1 MTGPP
6 PRPPRPTDVP
16 SSSPNFEIYR
26 ARHVGRTYVVV
37 STSAAR
43 HRDDRPALRDEF
55 ERVETATLGHD
66 LAEARRAASGAA
78 PVVTMRVH
86 GYNTRR
92 RDFEADVL
100 TDSNPLHEF
109 RGRGPH
115 PRIGDPAPEAFRQD
129 GGFYIGYRWPSEGVL
144 SRGSL
149 HDSWMALFTSPVIG
163 WAMLALPVLALV
175 GHFLRRAAT
184 LPPWLETPLRALDR
198 LFLPY
203 AFPTIAALLL
213 GAGVLFLLLRLST
226 YSRDRYRALH
236 YGVPDLGEFMRDL
249 EQRLPDGARF
259 QLNVIG
265 HSMGALVVI
274 NAFRVMSDYFHD
286 VGEPLSSLGKRGTY
300 ELGTLVLCGAD
311 IPVAM
316 AAADHNNYF
325 LSALRRFR
333 AVHVF
338 SSDRDIILKWLS
350 LLANWMSEPRYDMA
364 GRKLGNVLLVLA
376 SAAAPGGGRR
386 QELTPVTRP
395 VMRLFRVY
403 PARGASDSAW
413 LLAGPRRSSVRLH
426 FHDCTLTVGLSGSD
440 GAVAIGVVVTLAIAW
455 GLSWASGSLALTWLA
470 GMASLFLGGGLLGR
484 MLWPALRDQGWWGGA
499 SGMFADWTSLYA
511 FSGQGHN
518 VHSGYFL
525 LGAAPR
531 HRISELCRA
540 HTPDPAR
547 YRESD
552 ESARIRYTAVDLM
565 I

>member
-1 MTGPP
+1 MSGT
-6 PRPPRPTDVP
+6 RRPTRAP

-43 HRDDRPALRDEF
+43 HRDDAPDLREEF
-55 ERVETATLGHD
+55 ERVDTATVASD
-66 LAEARRAASGAA
+66 LAEARRSASGA
-78 PVVTMRVH
+78 PLVVTLRIH
-86 GYNTRR
+86 GFNTRR
-92 RDFEADVL
+92 RDFEAELL
-100 TDSNPLHEF
+100 TDSNPLHDF
-109 RGRGPH
+109 RGRRPH
-115 PRIGDPAPEAFRQD
+115 PAIADPAKEEFRHE
-129 GGFYIGYRWPSEGVL
+129 GGFYIGYRWPSEGVA

-149 HDSWMALFTSPVIG
+149 RDTWMALFTSPVIG
-163 WAMLALPVLALV
+163 WAMLALPILALA
-175 GHFLRRAAT
+175 GHFLRRIWAF
-184 LPPWLETPLRALDR
+184 PPWLDTPLRLLDR

-203 AFPTIAALLL
+203 AFPAIAAVLL

-249 EQRLPDGARF
+249 EQRLPDGANFR
-259 QLNVIG
+259 LNVIG
-265 HSMGALVVI
+265 HSMGALLVI

-286 VGEPLSSLGKRGTY
+286 LRDPLSTLGKRGTY

-364 GRKLGNVLLVLA
+364 GRKLGNVHLVLMP
-376 SAAAPGGGRR
+376 AALPGKERR
-386 QELTPVTRP
+386 MELTPVTRP
-395 VMRLFRVY
+395 VTRLFRVY
-403 PARGASDSAW
+403 PAGGVSDRAW
-413 LLAGPRRSSVRLH
+413 LTPGPRRSHVRLH
-426 FHDCTLTVGLSGSD
+426 FHDCTLTAGLSGSD
-440 GAVAIGVVVTLAIAW
+440 GAVAVGVGITLAIAW
-455 GLSWASGSLALTWLA
+455 ALTWVAGSPALTWLA
-470 GMASLFLGGGLLGR
+470 AVASVFLGGGLLCR
-484 MLWPALRDQGWWGGA
+484 MMWPALRDHGPWGGA
-499 SGMFADWTSLYA
+499 AGMFADWTSLYV
-511 FSGQGHN
+511 FSSQGHN

-525 LGAAPR
+525 IGEAPR

-540 HTPDPAR
+540 DAPDPAR
-547 YRESD
+547 YLAGSEG
-552 ESARIRYTAVDLM
+552 AHIRYAAVDLE